1 MSTKYAAGD
10 IVDFE
15 LTLQCPATAI
25 FAYEHNDGK
34 TSTSPA
40 VDLCDAMEMYVNFTN
55 FLKHSVVSVILDC
68 SIWCT
73 QYCFIGRTI

>member
-1 MSTKYAAGD
+1 VSTKYVAGD

-34 TSTSPA
+34 IATSVA
-40 VDLCDAMEMYVNFTN
+40 VDLCDAMQM
-55 FLKHSVVSVILDC
+55 
-68 SIWCT
+68 
-73 QYCFIGRTI
+73 